1 MEPIPGPTSPKG
13 SSAPSKLP
21 AVLTRLTSWLLLCLL
36 ALILVGCNSEEVV
49 IGGKERTKQY
59 GTVVSLAPSATDFL
73 LVRFQAANVLK
84 GVTDVDDSPLVKD
97 KIRVVKNTKLDAEA
111 LTALK
116 PDLIVYDSQLWTE
129 QALAPAKATGAEM
142 VDINVQSLD
151 AYIAKSYELA
161 KKFGNELSASEYLD
175 VIDSARSSVR
185 GNLGTL
191 AKPKVTLLLVSNGYM
206 VAGSKSMAADLIRNA
221 QGEFIGS
228 DSVRYETVNVEW
240 LLQNQ
245 PDIIFVLGEGADKV
259 LADPRLAPV
268 SAVKTQNVFNINETQ
283 MSRYTAIDRLITSMG
298 SRVVEWAK
306 KNEGN

>member
-1 MEPIPGPTSPKG
+1 
-13 SSAPSKLP
+13 
-21 AVLTRLTSWLLLCLL
+21 
-36 ALILVGCNSEEVV
+36 LILVGCNSNEVV

-59 GTVVSLAPSATDFL
+59 STVVSLAPSATDFL

-151 AYIAKSYELA
+151 AYIEKSYELA

-221 QGEFIGS
+221 QGEFIGP

-283 MSRYTAIDRLITSMG
+283 MSRYTAIDRLITSIG

-306 KNEGN
+306 KNQGN